1 MTDITVHKIATKP
14 GWVKPKT
21 HAKLVEKVFEAFQKH
36 FEKETW
42 ECFFCPMGQKW
53 EANIH
58 PLNKVCSN
66 TFEDFV
72 VTDKGYRTLAF
83 KVKDNKQEVVLTLD
97 LDNPTRPS
105 VMEGVFKTQKVE
117 TPASLIV
124 KTFALMIAEAASGYY
139 IQSYEDRF
147 WDMAKMEFSTIKENM
162 GNETLPTWMDEGD
175 SLLTG
180 LASIELDDEEFE
192 LY

>member
-42 ECFFCPMGQKW
+42 E
-53 EANIH
+53 AIIH
-58 PLNKVCSN
+58 PLNKVRSN